1 MKNIVQDIKIVL
13 NYIRIR
19 ICMMC
24 IHVFFFTR
32 NIKEIIINLNYILN
46 KIVQNCSNYYNTT
59 IL

>member
-1 MKNIVQDIKIVL
+1 MYLYDV
-13 NYIRIR
+13 YT
-19 ICMMC
+19 C
-24 IHVFFFTR
+24 FFFTR